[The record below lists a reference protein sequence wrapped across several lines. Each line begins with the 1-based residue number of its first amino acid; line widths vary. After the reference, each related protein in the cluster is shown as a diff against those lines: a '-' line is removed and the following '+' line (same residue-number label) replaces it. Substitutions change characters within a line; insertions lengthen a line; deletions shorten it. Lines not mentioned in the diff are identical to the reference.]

1 MKKNAVLIALLSMPL
16 WANANDDIERIT
28 VTGDFRQLTLDQL
41 SSSASVIGAERLDSR
56 QAMHI
61 ENMLNVAPN
70 VNFTRG
76 ASRGRF
82 VQIRGIGERSQFS
95 EPLNPSVSFL
105 VDDFDFS
112 GLAAAGVL
120 FDTRQVEV
128 YRGPQ
133 ATNFGTGAL
142 AGAIKVVSN
151 EPGDEAENHLE
162 VNIASQSSFRVEGGY
177 GVAVNDAINLRVAAV
192 HNSSDGFVENIYLDR
207 DDTNGLS
214 EDAARFGLDWAI
226 SDDTTVVFNYRWY
239 DIDNGFDAFSLDND
253 NRTRSDDPGFDRQQT
268 HGVSGHVYHNMDAG
282 LLEVILTHASHN
294 IEYGYDEDWTF
305 TGFHPW
311 GYTSFDAYYRDV
323 DQQSAEIR
331 FSSADNNTL
340 FNDTTSWVIGAR
352 VNHSEQDLTRQY
364 TYQDSD
370 FASVFEPV
378 TTAIYGQL
386 DTRITEQLTLTSAL
400 RFEQYAYDYE
410 DNAGVS
416 HDEDTLMTGGKLALT
431 YQQGEHFYYASVSR
445 GFKGPG
451 INYDEQVSEN
461 RRFFDA
467 EYNWNYE
474 VGFKGN
480 FNDDLSL
487 RAAIFYMD
495 RDNTQISD
503 FEVQTRDDGSA
514 AFIDVIANADIG
526 TNQGAEVE
534 LSWQATEQW
543 QLQVAL
549 GYLDATFEDYE
560 RADGSVI
567 EKREQAQSPD
577 YTANVFSQYW
587 FTDSISWRVE
597 MDYKDSYGLSD
608 GHDEVAPTAT
618 LFNTDISWQKG
629 PWTTTLWVK
638 NVFDKVYYVRGFGG
652 FSNDPRDEYAFNEPY
667 FQWGDGRQA
676 GITTRIRF

>member
-1 MKKNAVLIALLSMPL
+1 MKKNAVLLALLSLPAL
-16 WANANDDIERIT
+16 ADTANDIERIT

-41 SSSASVIGAERLDSR
+41 SSSASVIGAARLDSR
-56 QAMHI
+56 QATHI

-82 VQIRGIGERSQFS
+82 VQIRGIGERSQFA
-95 EPLNPSVSFL
+95 EPINPSVSFL

-133 ATNFGTGAL
+133 ASNFGTGAL

-151 EPGDEAENHLE
+151 RPGDEADNHLE

-177 GVAVNDAINLRVAAV
+177 GTAVNDVLNVRVAAV
-192 HNSSDGFVENIYLDR
+192 HNSSDGFVENTYLDR

-214 EDAARFGLDWAI
+214 EDAARLALDWAV
-226 SDDTTVVFNYRWY
+226 SDNTRFAFNYRWY

-253 NRTRSDDPGFDRQQT
+253 NKTRSDEPGFDRQQT
-268 HGVSGHVYHNMDAG
+268 HGVSGHVYHSTNAG

-305 TGFHPW
+305 NGFHPW

-323 DQQSAEIR
+323 RQQSAEVR

-340 FNDTTSWVIGAR
+340 FNNTTSWVIGAR
-352 VNHSEQDLTRQY
+352 VSQSEQDLIRQY

-370 FASVFEPV
+370 FYSAFDPV
-378 TTAIYGQL
+378 TSAMYGQL
-386 DTRITEQLTLTSAL
+386 DTRLTDAFTLTSAL

-451 INYDEQVSEN
+451 INYDERVSDN

-474 VGFKGN
+474 LGFKGN
-480 FNDDLSL
+480 FSDAISL
-487 RAAIFYMD
+487 RAAVFYMD
-495 RDNTQISD
+495 RENTQISD
-503 FEVQTRDDGSA
+503 FEVQNRDDGSA
-514 AFIDVIANADIG
+514 AFVDVIANADIG
-526 TNQGAEVE
+526 TNRGAEAE
-534 LSWQATEQW
+534 LNWQATKQW

-560 RADGSVI
+560 RTDGSVI
-567 EKREQAQSPD
+567 AKRKQAQSPD
-577 YTANVFSQYW
+577 FTANLFSQYW
-587 FTDSISWRVE
+587 FTESISWRVE

-618 LFNTDISWQKG
+618 VFNTDISWQKG
-629 PWTTTLWVK
+629 PWTTTLWIK

-667 FQWGDGRQA
+667 FQWGDGRQV
-676 GITTRIRF
+676 GVTTRIHF